1 MQWLADICIRRPIF
15 AFVLILALVVVG
27 GVGYSSLGVD
37 KFPRVD
43 FPAITIVT
51 PYPGASPSAVETDV
65 TEKVEEA
72 VNTVSGLDTLT
83 STSTEGVSLVIAQFD
98 LEVDPD
104 KASQDINEHLS
115 SILRD
120 LPEGSRPEVRK
131 ADPDA
136 APIIV
141 LSVKGPPNTP
151 IRDLTHFADKQVKSR
166 IERLA
171 GVGQVLILGGQD
183 RQINVNLDPIKLA
196 AAGVSALEVNHAI
209 SAANVNTPGGQ
220 IDTGPLHNTLRI
232 SGRALDPQEICRIV
246 IRESG
251 NNQIRVADVVQ
262 PPANNKNGECVEDTQ
277 EDAETSA
284 VRNGTS
290 AIALQVRKQ
299 TGTNTVS
306 VVDSIQAKVNE
317 LKSQLPAGYS
327 VDVVRDNSLQIRTSA
342 DQVLE
347 HLKMGA
353 LLAAIVV
360 LIFLGSLRSTVIAAV
375 AIPVSIIST
384 FGLMKAFGFTL
395 NMMTLLALALAV
407 GIVIDDAIVVLENIY
422 RFIDEKKMKPF
433 TAAVHATKEIG
444 LAVLATTLSLMAVF
458 LPVAFMS
465 GIIGRFMFSFGMTM
479 AFAIAV
485 SMVVAFS
492 LTPMLAARILPLPAP
507 EGQERKKSIIERVSD
522 GIYHPIARVYSG
534 ILAFCLRHRWVVG
547 LAIVATFGATLPM
560 CSKLGGDFL
569 PQNDEAQFE
578 IYLQTPE
585 GTTLEASTLIGER
598 IARQVRELPEVDSTL
613 VTVANGDQRQSNVG
627 SIYVHMTDPD
637 KRKRSQN
644 DVMQDVRQNILKPEK
659 GFVPKGVRVAAQPV
673 NDFSLGGQ
681 NAMVSYVISGP
692 DLDKL
697 EKYGKQVLAEM
708 GKVPGVVDLD
718 SSLLDPVNETSVRP
732 DLDRAA
738 SLGVDPADI
747 TASLAVLIGG
757 VETSQFE
764 DKGDQYKVWL
774 RAARQFRDNPDAL
787 QLVRVPSRTLGQVP
801 LTDVIKVKPGTAIS
815 KITRQARERAVT
827 LTMNVAPG
835 FSQSSVASAM
845 EKTISNLDMP
855 PGYTAEPFGQSK
867 EFKKMA
873 KAFAFAIFLAVV
885 FMYLTLAAQFESLLY
900 PLVIM
905 LSLPLTVPF
914 AVMSLTITGG
924 SLNIFSML
932 GIIVLF
938 AMVKKNAI
946 LQVDHANGLRRQG
959 LPRTEAVIAAS
970 RDRLRPI
977 LMTTFAFV
985 AGMMPL
991 ITSNGIG
998 SGMSKAMAQ
1007 VVVGGQTLSL
1017 LLTLVAI
1024 PVIYT
1029 WFDDLARLWR
1039 TSWVGTLLGL
1049 IVGFVGAGIVIA
1061 IAMNT
1066 VKPLA
1071 ILALLAIWF
1080 GFKLGFKIG
1089 QALERRFPALKPK
1102 GNADR
1107 GADELGIIDM
1117 YAANK

>member
-27 GVGYSSLGVD
+27 VVGYRGLGVD
-37 KFPRVD
+37 KFPKVD
-43 FPAITIVT
+43 FPLVTIVT

-72 VNTVSGLDTLT
+72 VNTVSGLDTIT

-98 LEVDPD
+98 LEIDPD
-104 KASQDINEHLS
+104 KAANDINEHLAS
-115 SILRD
+115 VLRD
-120 LPEGSRPEVRK
+120 LPPGSRPEVRK

-141 LSVKGPPNTP
+141 LAVKGPGAV
-151 IRDLTHFADKQVKSR
+151 RDLTHFADKQVKSR

-171 GVGQVLILGGQD
+171 GVGQVVILGGRD
-183 RQINVNLDPIKLA
+183 RQINVNLDPIRLA
-196 AAGVSALEVNHAI
+196 AAGVSALEVSRAI
-209 SAANVNTPGGQ
+209 TSANVNIPGGQ
-220 IDTGPLHNTLRI
+220 IDTGPTHNTLRI
-232 SGRALDPQEICRIV
+232 AGRVTDPQELCRIV
-246 IRESG
+246 VRQEG

-262 PPANNKNGECVEDTQ
+262 PPANARLGECVDDSQ

-284 VRNGTS
+284 VRNGTA

-299 TGTNTVS
+299 TGTNTVA
-306 VVDSIQAKVNE
+306 VVDSILKQVAE
-317 LKSQLPAGYS
+317 LKTQLPAGYS

-353 LLAAIVV
+353 VLAALVV
-360 LIFLGSLRSTVIAAV
+360 LLFLGSVRSTVIAAL

-384 FGLMKAFGFTL
+384 FGLMKLFGFTL

-433 TAAVHATKEIG
+433 PAAVHATKEIG

-465 GIIGRFMFSFGMTM
+465 GIIGKFMYSFGLTM
-479 AFAIAV
+479 AFAILV

-492 LTPMLAARILPLPAP
+492 LTPMLAARILPLPP
-507 EGQERKKSIIERVSD
+507 LEGEERKRSIIERFSD
-522 GIYHPIARVYSG
+522 AIYHPIARVYSG
-534 ILAFCLRHRWVVG
+534 ILAFCLRHRWIVG
-547 LAIVATFGATLPM
+547 VAILATFLVTIPM
-560 CSKLGGDFL
+560 CKKLGGDFL

-578 IYLQTPE
+578 IYLQAPE
-585 GTTLEASTLIGER
+585 GTSLEASTLIGER
-598 IARQVRELPEVDSTL
+598 IARQVRQLPEVDSTL
-613 VTVANGDQRQSNVG
+613 VTVAGGDQRQSNVG
-627 SIYVHMTDPD
+627 SIYVHMTDPGT
-637 KRKRSQN
+637 RKRSQN
-644 DVMQDVRQNILKPEK
+644 EVMQEVRKDILPSVPE
-659 GFVPKGVRVAAQPV
+659 GVRVAAQPV

-681 NAMVSYVISGP
+681 NAMVSYVVSGP

-697 EKYGKQVLAEM
+697 EKYGKQVMREM
-708 GKVPGVVDLD
+708 KKVPGVVDLD

-738 SLGVDPADI
+738 MLGVDPADI
-747 TASLAVLIGG
+747 TNTLAVLVGG
-757 VETSQFE
+757 VEASQFE
-764 DKGDQYKVWL
+764 DKGDQYVVWL
-774 RAARQFRDNPDAL
+774 RAARAFRDDPGAL
-787 QLVRVPSRTLGQVP
+787 QLIRVPSKTLGQVP
-801 LTDVIKVKPGTAIS
+801 LSDVIRVRPGTAIS

-827 LTMNVAPG
+827 ITMNVAPG

-845 EKTISNLDMP
+845 EATIKKLDMP

-873 KAFAFAIFLAVV
+873 NAFLFAILLAVV

-985 AGMMPL
+985 AGMAPL

-1039 TSWVGTLLGL
+1039 IYGSWTGFGIGVVVGVGLGL
-1049 IVGFVGAGIVIA
+1049 LQIGILPGIA
-1061 IAMNT
+1061 LGIALGL
-1066 VKPLA
+1066 V
-1071 ILALLAIWF
+1071 
-1080 GFKLGFKIG
+1080 LGF
-1089 QALERRFPALKPK
+1089 ALGAIFPKLRN
-1102 GNADR
+1102 GNNESDR
-1107 GADELGIIDM
+1107 GATELGIVDM
-1117 YAANK
+1117 YASNK